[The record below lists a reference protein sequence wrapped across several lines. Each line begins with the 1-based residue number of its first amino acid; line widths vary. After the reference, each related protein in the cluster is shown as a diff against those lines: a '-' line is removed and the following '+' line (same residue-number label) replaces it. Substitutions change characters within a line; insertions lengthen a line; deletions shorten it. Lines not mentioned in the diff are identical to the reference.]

1 MDLNTDF
8 DPDFED
14 GRPLIATVAG
24 WGETDY
30 ASDFTDILRSVDLV
44 SHKMPCKLNL
54 SPGPRMAFA
63 LNSQN
68 TMKLIRNNIS
78 KESRIYI

>member
-63 LNSQN
+63 PNSQN
-68 TMKLIRNNIS
+68 II
-78 KESRIYI
+78 